1 MRLFALLFAL
11 SFACATP
18 IHSQSATEKAALQLS
33 EAASQLAIAEKAGDR
48 IAALTSAVQ
57 AYEAGLSGLRE
68 GLVAAVLRERELKAD
83 LATKDAD
90 MAEFLTL
97 LQTVSRHVEAEALVH
112 PGGVLPN
119 IQAGLLV
126 SSMVPDLQ
134 ARAEVVAS
142 QLAEVAELA
151 ALQQQGLETLE
162 DGRAGARAARLALSE
177 AISNRTD
184 LPPRHATDEA
194 AMQAL
199 LNSTETLSA
208 FAAALSQE
216 LDALPDVSNETW
228 QAPVLGTVLR
238 DFEAPDAA
246 GVSRPGMI
254 FSAAAN
260 ALVTAPTAGTVL
272 FADQVPEQG
281 IVVVLEPEA
290 GLLVVLAGLG
300 QSFARQGQIVAEGEG
315 IGLMPGDQALAQEKL
330 IDLMRKS
337 GLPGG
342 ETLYME
348 VRQGRE
354 PIDPASL
361 LKPGGI

>member
-1 MRLFALLFAL
+1 MRVFASILAVCV
-11 SFACATP
+11 ACALPASSET
-18 IHSQSATEKAALQLS
+18 ATEKAVLQLS
-33 EAASQLAIAEKAGDR
+33 EAAAALATAEKAGDR
-48 IAALTSAVQ
+48 IAALTSAVR
-57 AYEAGLSGLRE
+57 AYELGLSGLRE
-68 GLVAAVLRERELKAD
+68 GLVATVLRERALKAE
-83 LATKDAD
+83 LATKDAGL
-90 MAEFLTL
+90 AEFLTL

-134 ARAEVVAS
+134 ARADALAD
-142 QLAEVAELA
+142 QLAEVTELA
-151 ALQQQGLETLE
+151 DLQKSGMDVLE

-177 AISNRTD
+177 ALSNRTD

-216 LDALPDVSNETW
+216 LGALPEVSSETW
-228 QAPVLGTVLR
+228 QVPVLGTILR
-238 DFEAPDAA
+238 EFDQPDAA
-246 GVSRPGMI
+246 GVKRPGLV
-254 FSAAAN
+254 FSTAEN
-260 ALVTAPTAGTVL
+260 ALVISPTAGTVL
-272 FADQVPEQG
+272 FSGNVPDQGLVI
-281 IVVVLEPEA
+281 IVEPEA

-315 IGLMPGDQALAQEKL
+315 LGLMGGQPDLAQENL
-330 IDLMRKS
+330 NDLLRKS
-337 GLPGG
+337 GLPGE

-348 VRQGRE
+348 VRQGRS
-354 PIDPASL
+354 PIDPATL
-361 LKPGGI
+361 LKPGGT